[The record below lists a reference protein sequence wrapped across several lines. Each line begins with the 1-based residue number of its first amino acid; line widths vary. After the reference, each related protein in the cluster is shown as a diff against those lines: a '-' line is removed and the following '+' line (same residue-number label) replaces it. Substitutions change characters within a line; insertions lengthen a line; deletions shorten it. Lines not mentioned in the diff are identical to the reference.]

1 VSEPIAARLAL
12 AEEVARKAGDMLL
25 AFRRDRLDV
34 VTLGAQD
41 YVTEA
46 VYAVETLVREAVARA
61 FPGDE
66 VLGEEGGDVDARR
79 REGGGAGAQR
89 LWVVDP
95 IDGTINFIRG
105 MPSYAVSIAYVEAG
119 EVEAGVVHVPMLGET
134 FVAQRGAGARC
145 NGRAIRVSE
154 CSRLSAGRIAA
165 GYAQRGSKAQHLR
178 FVGKLL
184 RAGSDIL
191 KFNSAAVCLA
201 MVAAGRIDGYY
212 ERELRSWD
220 VLAGQLLV
228 REAGGWTN
236 TFGAQRGLLALD
248 YTIACGMPLVA
259 ELRAAAG
266 V

>member
-1 VSEPIAARLAL
+1 MSDGIAARLAL
-12 AEEVARKAGDMLL
+12 AERVAREAGEMLL

-34 VTLGAQD
+34 VTKGAQD
-41 YVTEA
+41 FVTEA
-46 VYAVETLVREAVARA
+46 DYAVETLVREAVARA

-66 VLGEEGGDVDARR
+66 VLGEEGGGADAP
-79 REGGGAGAQR
+79 R

-119 EVEAGVVHVPMLGET
+119 AVEAGVVHVPMLGET

-145 NGRAIRVSE
+145 NGRAMRVSA
-154 CSRLSAGRIAA
+154 CARLSAARIAA
-165 GYAQRGSKAQHLR
+165 GYAQRGCKAQHLR
-178 FVGKLL
+178 FVGKLM
-184 RAGSDIL
+184 RKGSDIL

-228 REAGGWTN
+228 QEAGGWTN
-236 TFGAQRGLLALD
+236 TFGAERGLLALD
-248 YTIACGMPLVA
+248 YTIGCGTSLAA
-259 ELRAAAG
+259 ELREVAG